1 MYDQKTVDRV
11 AAYYDSRGPWR
22 LTYFDQLVKT
32 PDAELP
38 SILRYEKEYIVAE
51 QSVLDTLVPQAD
63 RILEVGC
70 AEGRSILGP
79 AAAHPE
85 KIFVGVDVAVGQ
97 LTVLQHELQRRRI
110 TNIIPLRVSAS
121 SIPLLDRSID
131 LVAILNQ
138 TIGNFLGDDRRRSF
152 EEVVRL
158 MRDDGTLLI
167 GGYSNVALA
176 AEGYKAWDIKIR
188 SIDMDTGF
196 IRLEPYNSLW
206 QKSDKLT
213 AELEDVGL
221 QLVDSVEVTLGYV
234 NTYKKVGTRSS
245 S

>member
-11 AAYYDSRGPWR
+11 ADYYDSKGPWR

-51 QSVLDTLVPQAD
+51 QNVLDTLVPQAD
-63 RILEVGC
+63 RILEIGC

-85 KIFVGVDVAVGQ
+85 KTFVGVDVAVGQ
-97 LTVLQHELQRRRI
+97 LTVLHLELQRRRI
-110 TNIIPLRVSAS
+110 KNIIPLRVSAS

-158 MRDDGTLLI
+158 MSDDGTLLV

-176 AEGYKAWDIKIR
+176 AEGYKAWDIKVH

-213 AELEDVGL
+213 AELEEVGL
-221 QLVDSVEVTLGYV
+221 QLAGSVEVTFGYI
-234 NTYKKVGTRSS
+234 NTYKKATNRSS